1 MIMVNWL
8 INGMKYNSLIR
19 WTMWLAQTFKPADKV
34 YLFVAPRSA
43 WNKIYVCVVFVYLQ
57 KQEMSLFKVGLCRLS
72 WQTYFKYWLLVTVQK
87 WMFYHRLGITV
98 FFMVFH
104 PCHTFSNWFNV
115 VPCSVRLQFSL
126 FLRPFHLL
134 VLFFCLFQS
143 CVILYLIFL
152 FIHSFIYSLFRHF
165 SLFVPP
171 WLKFSSLQSLV
182 GNAAAD
188 LMLVSSNHWCLLY
201 WQTSRNRYDRTT
213 LANMSWLD
221 LALHWLV

>member
-43 WNKIYVCVVFVYLQ
+43 WKKIYICVVFVYLQ

-115 VPCSVRLQFSL
+115 VPWSVRLQFSL

-134 VLFFCLFQS
+134 VLL
-143 CVILYLIFL
+143 FL
-152 FIHSFIYSLFRHF
+152 FISIVCYPIFDFLIHSFIYLFAFQALLTFRPA
-165 SLFVPP
+165 LAEV
-171 WLKFSSLQSLV
+171 LQLTELGRKRGS
-182 GNAAAD
+182 GSNTCFFKP
-188 LMLVSSNHWCLLY
+188 LVSAVLTNITQQVW
-201 WQTSRNRYDRTT
+201 
-213 LANMSWLD
+213 
-221 LALHWLV
+221 